1 MSIESWAR
9 FQGFANVDN
18 FFKILSEFFF
28 TVTNSSTVTQHP
40 NPARNSEIMKKKF
53 SPQPEVVF
61 MIEKNGDRNRFAFMQ
76 RPYVPNFKSLG
87 HLVRSRDSFKIN

>member
-18 FFKILSEFFF
+18 SLKILSEFFF

-40 NPARNSEIMKKKF
+40 NPAQNSEIMKKKVF
-53 SPQPEVVF
+53 STTGSSF
-61 MIEKNGDRNRFAFMQ
+61 NDRKKR
-76 RPYVPNFKSLG
+76 G
-87 HLVRSRDSFKIN
+87 